1 MERLQ
6 KYIADCGIASRR
18 KAEELIEKGLVKV
31 NDKVITELGT
41 KIDPLKDEVKY
52 KGKVIK
58 PENKKVYIL
67 LNKPEGYVTTAR
79 DQFNRPTVL
88 DLVKDVKERVVPV
101 GRLDYDTSGLLILTN
116 DGDVVYKLTHPK
128 SEVDKVY
135 EAKLFGVP
143 DSNTINLFKNGIT
156 IDGKK
161 TQPAKIQLIKVDG
174 RFSWCYITIHEGR
187 NRQVRKMCQ
196 AARHPVSTL
205 RRVAEGD
212 IELGDLKKGE
222 WRYLNDKEIRYLKGL
237 K

>member
-18 KAEELIEKGLVKV
+18 KAEELILKGLVKV
-31 NDKVITELGT
+31 NGEVVTELGT
-41 KIDPLKDEVKY
+41 KVDPNKDEIVY

-58 PENKKVYIL
+58 PEKKKVYIL
-67 LNKPEGYVTTAR
+67 LNKPEGYVTTAK
-79 DQFNRPTVL
+79 DQFGRPTVL
-88 DLVKDVKERVVPV
+88 DLIKDVKERLVPV

-128 SEVDKVY
+128 SEIDKVY

-156 IDGKK
+156 IDGRK
-161 TQPAKIQLIKVDG
+161 TEPAKIELLKVDG
-174 RFSWCYITIHEGR
+174 RFAWCHITIHEGR

-196 AARHPVSTL
+196 AARHPVATL
-205 RRVAEGD
+205 RRVAEGE
-212 IELGDLKKGE
+212 IELGDLKKGS
-222 WRYLNDKEIRYLKGL
+222 WRYLTDKEIRYLKGL
-237 K
+237 

>member
-6 KYIADCGIASRR
+6 KYMADCGVASRR
-18 KAEELIEKGLVKV
+18 HAEELITKGFVKV
-31 NDKVITELGT
+31 NGNVVTELGT
-41 KIDPLKDEVKY
+41 KIDEKKDIVEY

-58 PENKKVYIL
+58 PENKKVYIM

-88 DLVKDVKERVVPV
+88 DLVKDVKERLVPV

-116 DGDVVYKLTHPK
+116 DGDAVYKLTHPK
-128 SEVDKVY
+128 NEINKVY

-143 DSNTINLFKNGIT
+143 DSNTINLFRNGIM

-161 TQPAKIQLIKVDG
+161 TRPAKIELLIVDG
-174 RFSWCYITIHEGR
+174 RFSWCAITIHEGR

-196 AARHPVSTL
+196 AARHPVATL
-205 RRVAEGD
+205 RRVAEGE
-212 IELGDLKKGE
+212 IYLGELKKGE
-222 WRYLNDKEIRYLKGL
+222 WRYLTNKEIRYIKEL
-237 K
+237 

>member
-6 KYIADCGIASRR
+6 KYMADCGVASRR
-18 KAEELIEKGLVKV
+18 HAEELITKGFVKV
-31 NDKVITELGT
+31 NGNVVTELGT
-41 KIDPLKDEVKY
+41 KIDEKKDIVEY

-58 PENKKVYIL
+58 PENKKVYIM

-88 DLVKDVKERVVPV
+88 DLIKDVKERLVPV

-116 DGDVVYKLTHPK
+116 DGDAVYKLTHPK
-128 SEVDKVY
+128 NEINKVY

-143 DSNTINLFKNGIT
+143 DSNTINLFRNGIM

-161 TQPAKIQLIKVDG
+161 TRPAKIELLRVDG
-174 RFSWCYITIHEGR
+174 RFSWCAITIHEGR

-196 AARHPVSTL
+196 AARHPVATL
-205 RRVAEGD
+205 RRVAEGE
-212 IELGDLKKGE
+212 IYLGELKKGE
-222 WRYLNDKEIRYLKGL
+222 WRYMTNKEIRYIKEL
-237 K
+237 

>member
-6 KYIADCGIASRR
+6 KYMADCGVASRR
-18 KAEELIEKGLVKV
+18 HAEELITKGFVKV
-31 NDKVITELGT
+31 NGNVVTELGT
-41 KIDPLKDEVKY
+41 KIDEKKDVVEY

-58 PENKKVYIL
+58 PENKKVYIM

-88 DLVKDVKERVVPV
+88 DLIKDVKERLVPV

-116 DGDVVYKLTHPK
+116 DGDAVYKLTHPK
-128 SEVDKVY
+128 NEINKVY

-143 DSNTINLFKNGIT
+143 DSNTINLFRNGIM

-161 TQPAKIQLIKVDG
+161 TRPAKIELLRVDG
-174 RFSWCYITIHEGR
+174 RFSWCTITIHEGR

-196 AARHPVSTL
+196 AARHPVATL
-205 RRVAEGD
+205 RRVAEGE
-212 IELGDLKKGE
+212 IYLGELKKGE
-222 WRYLNDKEIRYLKGL
+222 WRYLTNKEIRYIKEL
-237 K
+237 

>member
-18 KAEELIEKGLVKV
+18 KAEELILKGLVKV
-31 NDKVITELGT
+31 NGEVVTELGT
-41 KIDPLKDEVKY
+41 KVDPDKDEIVY

-58 PENKKVYIL
+58 PEKKKVYIL
-67 LNKPEGYVTTAR
+67 LNKPEGYVTTAK
-79 DQFNRPTVL
+79 DQFGRPTVL
-88 DLVKDVKERVVPV
+88 DLVKDIKERLVPV

-128 SEVDKVY
+128 CEVDKVY

-156 IDGKK
+156 IDGRK
-161 TQPAKIQLIKVDG
+161 TEPAKIELLKVDG
-174 RFSWCYITIHEGR
+174 RFSWCHITIHEGR

-196 AARHPVSTL
+196 AARHPVATL
-205 RRVAEGD
+205 RRVAEGE
-212 IELGDLKKGE
+212 INLGDLKKGS
-222 WRYLNDKEIRYLKGL
+222 WRYLTDKEIRYLKGL
-237 K
+237 